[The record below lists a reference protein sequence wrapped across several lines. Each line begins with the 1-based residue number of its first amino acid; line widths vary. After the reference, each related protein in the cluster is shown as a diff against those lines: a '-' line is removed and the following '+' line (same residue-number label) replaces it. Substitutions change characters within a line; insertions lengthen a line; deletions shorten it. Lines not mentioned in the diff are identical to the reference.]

1 MFLGIISELKNSIN
15 KYFFYS
21 SEHKQLCFFFTLD
34 ENFVLP
40 NKFSEIFF
48 LSKSLFKET
57 CHKWSK
63 RTRVFGTISGFD
75 ACRDWPGP
83 GKGWGPWVRV
93 LALCPTV
100 TSSSTWCLGHYRY
113 WFCPVWSSP
122 ALVPYFADL
131 FSAFSILLSR
141 NYVPCLERSPLN
153 LSLLWGLLLPQAVLS
168 LLPLCE
174 AALPSWLHV
183 LRLGGWVMFSVCCFL
198 IRTPHTCTRTPHHPL
213 LLLLSPLTLSSAI
226 ISTDLFDEEQLW
238 LCILDPP
245 LPQHSAFLNIPL
257 KVKVTRVVS
266 NFLPLHG
273 LYSLWNSP
281 GQNTGVGSLSLL

>member
-15 KYFFYS
+15 KYLFYS
-21 SEHKQLCFFFTLD
+21 REHKQLCFFFTLD

-40 NKFSEIFF
+40 NKFSEIF

-57 CHKWSK
+57 SHKWSK
-63 RTRVFGTISGFD
+63 RTRVFGTTSGFD

-83 GKGWGPWVRV
+83 GKGWGPRVRV

-131 FSAFSILLSR
+131 SSAFSILLSR
-141 NYVPCLERSPLN
+141 NCVPYLEKSPLN
-153 LSLLWGLLLPQAVLS
+153 LSLLWGLLLLQAVLY
-168 LLPLCE
+168 LPRLCE
-174 AALPSWLHV
+174 AALPSWLQV
-183 LRLGGWVMFSVCCFL
+183 SRLGGWVMFSVCCCL
-198 IRTPHTCTRTPHHPL
+198 IGTPHTCTRTPHHPL

-226 ISTDLFDEEQLW
+226 IFTDLFDEKQLR

-245 LPQHSAFLNIPL
+245 LPQHSGFLNIPL

-266 NFLPLHG
+266 NFLWPHG

-281 GQNTGVGSLSLL
+281 GQNTGVGNLSLL